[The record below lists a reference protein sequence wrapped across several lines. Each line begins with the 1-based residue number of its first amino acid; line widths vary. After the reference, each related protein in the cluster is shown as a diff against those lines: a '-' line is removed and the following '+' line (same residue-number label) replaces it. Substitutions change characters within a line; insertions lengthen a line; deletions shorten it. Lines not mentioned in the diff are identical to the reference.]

1 MAVTPPDKEPVPEW
15 VEDDPEI
22 ELTMEM
28 DDEELEFDE
37 LVEHEPLATPTPKNA
52 AGPRD
57 YVPLWRLIEMSQ
69 EDRSLRM
76 ELADFEDYDDFEKHD
91 GDYAGGLSH

>member
-1 MAVTPPDKEPVPEW
+1 MAVTPPDKEPVAEW

-22 ELTMEM
+22 ELSMEM
-28 DDEELEFDE
+28 DDEELEFDD
-37 LVEHEPLATPTPKNA
+37 LADNEGPAVARPGSGD
-52 AGPRD
+52 GPRD

-69 EDRSLRM
+69 EDRSLRL

-91 GDYAGGLSH
+91 GDYAEGLSH